1 MTTHTE
7 SIPEGI
13 FSKETLFCSRIESTF
28 LQKPSS
34 VFIIA
39 FSIEITVKFFLPAIP
54 VSVLLE
60 EFSLELTINVPLSS
74 GALVFFMFIGI
85 PAFLAG
91 KTASSCNTD
100 APIYDNSRSSLYVIF
115 LICMGCSTILGSAIR
130 NPDTSVQF
138 SYKSALILAATNA
151 PVTSDPPLEKVT
163 ILPSGSEP

>member
-60 EFSLELTINVPLSS
+60 EDVYKRQVQNYSNGSSGIPVYLTIIDVLGTGNLD
-74 GALVFFMFIGI
+74 FMFEYNLAMASEEIVDKLYSQMIKSIEIGI
-85 PAFLAG
+85 ASPN
-91 KTASSCNTD
+91 KTLRE
-100 APIYDNSRSSLYVIF
+100 II
-115 LICMGCSTILGSAIR
+115 
-130 NPDTSVQF
+130 
-138 SYKSALILAATNA
+138 
-151 PVTSDPPLEKVT
+151 
-163 ILPSGSEP
+163 SEI